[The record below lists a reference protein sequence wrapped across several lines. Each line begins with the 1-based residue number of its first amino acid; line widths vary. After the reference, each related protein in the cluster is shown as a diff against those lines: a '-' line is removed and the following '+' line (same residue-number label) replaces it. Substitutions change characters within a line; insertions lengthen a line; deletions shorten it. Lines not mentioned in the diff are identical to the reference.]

1 MVRRGGERDGRAG
14 GGDRRNASDRD
25 RDAPRE
31 ARQLLQRRILSVA
44 ERRLP
49 RAIANLIRVAA
60 ARHRRARVPRM
71 SAPLAGR
78 RALVTGSASGI
89 GRATA
94 KRLAA
99 DGARVVINYV
109 GPPDQA
115 KSAVEEIGGAIA
127 IEADVS
133 KESQVVAMFEKAAD
147 ELGGPI
153 DLLVNNAGIE
163 KPFKLVDMPLE
174 EWEKV
179 IAVNLTGAFL
189 CAREAARGMLA
200 ANAKGVIVN
209 VSSVHEVIPWPS
221 FGHYCASKGG
231 MKLFAQTIARELAPN
246 GIRVVNVGPGAIL
259 TPINQE
265 LIDDAEKRAAVE
277 AEIPLGRAGT
287 PEEIAATIAWVA
299 GPEADYIT
307 GTTIFVDGGMTL
319 YPKFI

>member
-1 MVRRGGERDGRAG
+1 
-14 GGDRRNASDRD
+14 
-25 RDAPRE
+25 
-31 ARQLLQRRILSVA
+31 
-44 ERRLP
+44 
-49 RAIANLIRVAA
+49 
-60 ARHRRARVPRM
+60 M
-71 SAPLAGR
+71 SAPLSGR
-78 RALVTGSASGI
+78 RALVTGSATGI

-99 DGARVVINYV
+99 DGASVVVNYV
-109 GPPDQA
+109 GNPDQA
-115 KSAVEEIGGAIA
+115 KSAVEEIGHAIA

-133 KESQVVAMFEKAAD
+133 NEDQVVAMFNKAAD

-163 KPFKLVDMPLE
+163 KPFKLVDMPLD
-174 EWEKV
+174 EWQKV
-179 IAVNLTGAFL
+179 LNVNLTGAFL
-189 CAREAARGMLA
+189 CAREAARGMVA
-200 ANAKGVIVN
+200 AGAKGVIVN

>member
-1 MVRRGGERDGRAG
+1 
-14 GGDRRNASDRD
+14 
-25 RDAPRE
+25 
-31 ARQLLQRRILSVA
+31 
-44 ERRLP
+44 
-49 RAIANLIRVAA
+49 
-60 ARHRRARVPRM
+60 M
-71 SAPLAGR
+71 SAPLSGR
-78 RALVTGSASGI
+78 RALVTGSATGI

-99 DGARVVINYV
+99 DGASVVINYV
-109 GPPDQA
+109 GNPDQA
-115 KSAVEEIGGAIA
+115 KSAVEEIGHAIA

-133 KESQVVAMFEKAAD
+133 NEDQVVAMFGNAAD

-163 KPFKLVDMPLE
+163 KPFKLVDMPLD
-174 EWEKV
+174 EWQKV
-179 IAVNLTGAFL
+179 LNVNLTGAFL

-259 TPINQE
+259 TPINQD
-265 LIDDAEKRAAVE
+265 LIDDVEKRKAVE
-277 AEIPLGRAGT
+277 DEIPLGRTGT

>member
-1 MVRRGGERDGRAG
+1 
-14 GGDRRNASDRD
+14 
-25 RDAPRE
+25 
-31 ARQLLQRRILSVA
+31 
-44 ERRLP
+44 
-49 RAIANLIRVAA
+49 
-60 ARHRRARVPRM
+60 M

-78 RALVTGSASGI
+78 RALVTGSATGI

-189 CAREAARGMLA
+189 CAREAARGMTGSGVG
-200 ANAKGVIVN
+200 GVIVN
-209 VSSVHEVIPWPS
+209 MSSVHETIPWES
-221 FGHYCASKGG
+221 FSHYCASKGG
-231 MKLFAQTIARELAPN
+231 MKLMAQTIAKEIAPH
-246 GIRVVNVGPGAIL
+246 GIRLVNVGPGAIL
-259 TPINQE
+259 TPINQP
-265 LIDDAEKRAAVE
+265 LIDDLKKREEVE
-277 AEIPLGRAGT
+277 SEIPYKRLGK
-287 PEEIAATIAWVA
+287 PEEIAAAVSWLA
-299 GPEADYIT
+299 SAEADYVT
-307 GTTIFVDGGMTL
+307 GTTLFVDGGMTT
-319 YPKFI
+319 YPNFR

>member
-1 MVRRGGERDGRAG
+1 
-14 GGDRRNASDRD
+14 
-25 RDAPRE
+25 
-31 ARQLLQRRILSVA
+31 
-44 ERRLP
+44 
-49 RAIANLIRVAA
+49 
-60 ARHRRARVPRM
+60 M
-71 SAPLAGR
+71 SAPLSGR
-78 RALVTGSASGI
+78 RALVTGSATGI

-94 KRLAA
+94 ERLAA
-99 DGARVVINYV
+99 DGASVVVNYV
-109 GPPDQA
+109 GNPDQA
-115 KSAVEEIGGAIA
+115 KSAVEEIGHAIA

-133 KESQVVAMFEKAAD
+133 NEDQVVAMFGKAAD

-163 KPFKLVDMPLE
+163 KPFKLVDMPLD
-174 EWEKV
+174 EWQKV
-179 IAVNLTGAFL
+179 LNVNLTGAFL

-231 MKLFAQTIARELAPN
+231 MKLFAQTIARELAPH

-259 TPINQE
+259 TPINQD
-265 LIDDAEKRAAVE
+265 LIDDAEKRKAVE
-277 AEIPLGRAGT
+277 DEIPLGRTGK